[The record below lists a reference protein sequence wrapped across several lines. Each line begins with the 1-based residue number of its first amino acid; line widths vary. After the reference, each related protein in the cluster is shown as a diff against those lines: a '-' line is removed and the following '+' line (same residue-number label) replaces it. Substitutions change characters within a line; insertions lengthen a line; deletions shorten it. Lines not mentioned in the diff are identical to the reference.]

1 MLRATGEILPTP
13 RSLPSHRYLGVLA
26 SVVLGL
32 ATAGTLRLEAKPS
45 NGPAELKIADDST
58 RFRAEAVTLTTPS
71 ATLHGTL
78 QIPSGPGSTHAVALL
93 ISGSGPTDRDGNTG
107 PQFQSGSLRML
118 AEALAAQGIASLRYD
133 KRGVGQSQVR
143 HLKEDDLRFD
153 DLVDDAARW
162 MEMLRGD
169 GRFSSLTVVGHS
181 EGALIG
187 MVAARTAGVDAMV
200 SIAGTSLRAARL
212 LEGQVQATLPP
223 AMAEEAGRILAEL
236 EAGRVG
242 EVPAALHFLFRPSV
256 MPYLISWNRYD
267 PLEEI
272 ARLSIPVLVVQGT
285 TDLQVAPASGPA
297 LSRANP
303 RAELLQIDGMNHVL
317 KMVSHVYAEQIASYM
332 DPALPVSPELVDGI
346 GRFIEEN
353 SPG

>member
-1 MLRATGEILPTP
+1 MHRVNFPLPTP
-13 RSLPSHRYLGVLA
+13 PRFPVRTSLGVLA
-26 SVVLGL
+26 SVILGL
-32 ATAGTLRLEAKPS
+32 ATIGAPGLEAKPS
-45 NGPAELKIADDST
+45 TVPAELKLADDST

-78 QIPSGPGSTHAVALL
+78 LIPFGPDSTHAVALL

-118 AEALAAQGIASLRYD
+118 AEALAARGIASLRYD
-133 KRGVGQSQVR
+133 KRGVGRSQVR
-143 HLKEDDLRFD
+143 DLKEEDLRFD

-162 MEMLRGD
+162 MEMLRND
-169 GRFSSLTVVGHS
+169 GRFSSLAVVGHS

-187 MVAARTAGVDAMV
+187 MVAARTAGADAMV

-212 LEGQVQATLPP
+212 LEGQVQASLPP
-223 AMAEEAGRILAEL
+223 SLAEEAGRILADL

-242 EVPAALHFLFRPSV
+242 EVPPALHFLFRPSV
-256 MPYLISWNRYD
+256 LPYLISWNRYD
-267 PLEEI
+267 PLVEI
-272 ARLSIPVLVVQGT
+272 ARLSIPVLVVQGS
-285 TDLQVAPASGPA
+285 TDLQVAPASGQA

-317 KMVSHVYAEQIASYM
+317 KRTSPLYAEQIASYM
-332 DPALPVSPELVDGI
+332 DPALPVAPELVDGI